1 MKTFNGL
8 LGFCIV
14 LNIVFI
20 SDEDLVHDSSELEAA
35 ESTIPDMLRDM
46 WESQFVPVG
55 QHLLQRVKSHH
66 TDLVPLDAPS

>member
-1 MKTFNGL
+1 MVV

-20 SDEDLVHDSSELEAA
+20 SDEDIVHDSSELEAA

-55 QHLLQRVKSHH
+55 QHLLQRVKAHH

>member
-1 MKTFNGL
+1 MKTFNGRPRIL
-8 LGFCIV
+8 HF

-20 SDEDLVHDSSELEAA
+20 SDEDVVHDSSELEAA